1 MLVIRVF
8 GHQLFEE
15 FLQVAPRGRRG
26 IFHDHEAATRVLHE
40 GGHGA
45 GRNFAALDNL
55 LDLGG
60 DFIGPFF
67 LRPDLETFIMNV
79 HGHGPHASN
88 RRAVRNHP

>member
-1 MLVIRVF
+1 MPRACCVPVVVPDDIKLIIRPA
-8 GHQLFEE
+8 GGQADYKSL
-15 FLQVAPRGRRG
+15 
-26 IFHDHEAATRVLHE
+26 LHE

-55 LDLGG
+55 LDLVG

-67 LRPDLETFIMNV
+67 LRPDLETFVMNV

-88 RRAVRNHP
+88 RRAVRKHP